1 MAVPG
6 GDSIAILLPVPNLA
20 SGDDWTEAAPRMRDR
35 TLAWLEEWGLPGL
48 RDSIA
53 VERSWTPLTFRDEL
67 LAPDGNA
74 FAVEPSLQQ
83 SAYFRQPNRDRALA
97 GLYYVG
103 GGTHP
108 GAGMPG
114 ALLTAQVTQ
123 DLIRGDYRSP
133 HATHTSRPTGNLVQ
147 P

>member
-1 MAVPG
+1 M
-6 GDSIAILLPVPNLA
+6 LF
-20 SGDDWTEAAPRMRDR
+20 
-35 TLAWLEEWGLPGL
+35 
-48 RDSIA
+48 
-53 VERSWTPLTFRDEL
+53 RSDEL
-67 LAPDGNA
+67 LAPDGNP
-74 FAVEPSLQQ
+74 FAIEPSLHQ

-114 ALLTAQVTQ
+114 ALMTAQVTQ
-123 DLIRGDYRSP
+123 DLIRDDFRGSHAPRASRS
-133 HATHTSRPTGNLVQ
+133 SGSTGNLVR

>member
-1 MAVPG
+1 MLFR
-6 GDSIAILLPVPNLA
+6 S
-20 SGDDWTEAAPRMRDR
+20 EA
-35 TLAWLEEWGLPGL
+35 WGLPGL
-48 RDSIA
+48 RDAIV

-83 SAYFRQPNRDRALA
+83 SAYFRQPNRDRAVA

-123 DLIRGDYRSP
+123 DLIRRDYRGAHVSHP
-133 HATHTSRPTGNLVQ
+133 RGAASATGNTVRHDGTRI
-147 P
+147 